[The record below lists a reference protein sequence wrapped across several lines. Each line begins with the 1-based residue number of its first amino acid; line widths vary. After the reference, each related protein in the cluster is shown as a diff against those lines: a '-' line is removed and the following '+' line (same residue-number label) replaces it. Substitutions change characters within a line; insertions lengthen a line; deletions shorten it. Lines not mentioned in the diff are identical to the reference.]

1 MTAVFLKILAFV
13 VLITGFY
20 GGVGQFW
27 LTQSEEHPPPELE
40 ITVDTDID
48 TLVGMGE
55 TLVRNKGGCLLC
67 HKITEQGN
75 NRGPDLRG
83 VGGRAGV
90 RKPGMSAEAYLM
102 ESLVEPGAYVVEE
115 FATAGGASI
124 MPSADRPPADMSA
137 TELKALVAFLQSL
150 SGEVTVEI
158 TAEDVRA
165 AEASKQQAP
174 PSTASSHPGAAL
186 LSVKACVA
194 CHDVKGSARLVGPP
208 LTNVRERLSA
218 AEIRQSIVDPDA
230 VIAEGFA
237 AGLMLQNFAE
247 TLTPEE
253 LDQLVSYLS
262 GEVSLAERL
271 SHPAAHLVFLILLF
285 NVGTYAAM
293 RMSRSARPMT
303 APGELAE
310 SEPGAKRS
318 WLPVGALL
326 GAIVLALG
334 LYLGLRNGSPETP
347 EAKQAAAVEPSSSGD
362 APVEPAMSAEAPVA
376 PMPSAEAATAVEA
389 LAVPAASAA
398 ALDGKALFGVTCTAC
413 HGPDAKGLPG
423 LGKDMTTSAFIASKS
438 DAELVAFI
446 KQGRAVDDPLNTTGV
461 PMPPMG
467 ANPALSDGDLLAI
480 VEFIRSL
487 RN

>member
-27 LTQSEEHPPPELE
+27 LTQSEDHPPPELQ
-40 ITVDTDID
+40 ITVDTDTD

-83 VGGRAGV
+83 VGGRAAV

-102 ESLVEPGAYVVEE
+102 ESLVEPGAFVVEE

-124 MPSADRPPADMSA
+124 MPAADRPPADMSA

-150 SGEVTVEI
+150 SGEVTVKV
-158 TAEDVRA
+158 TAQDVQA

-174 PSTASSHPGAAL
+174 SSTASTHPGAAL
-186 LSVKACVA
+186 LSAKACVA

-208 LTNVRERLSA
+208 LTDVRERLSA

-230 VIAEGFA
+230 VIAEGFQ

-262 GEVSLAERL
+262 GEISLAERL
-271 SHPAAHLVFLILLF
+271 SHPAAHLAFLMLLF
-285 NVGTYAAM
+285 NGGAFAAM
-293 RMSRSARPMT
+293 RMARSASQVT
-303 APGELAE
+303 ASGELAE
-310 SEPGAKRS
+310 RALGTKRS

-326 GAIVLALG
+326 GVIVLALG
-334 LYLGLRNGSPETP
+334 LYLGLRNGPPEHP
-347 EAKQAAAVEPSSSGD
+347 EAERAA
-362 APVEPAMSAEAPVA
+362 APVEPSKSAD
-376 PMPSAEAATAVEA
+376 A
-389 LAVPAASAA
+389 LAEPAASAA

-423 LGKDMTTSAFIASKS
+423 LGKDMTTSEFIASKS

-467 ANPALSDGDLLAI
+467 ANPALSDGELLAI

>member
-1 MTAVFLKILAFV
+1 MRSVFLRILAFV
-13 VLITGFY
+13 ILITTFY
-20 GGVGQFW
+20 GAIGQLW
-27 LTQSEEHPPPELE
+27 LTQGEEHPPPELQIAVE
-40 ITVDTDID
+40 TDID

-55 TLVRNKGGCLLC
+55 TLLKTKGGCLLC

-75 NRGPDLRG
+75 TRGPDLRG
-83 VGGRAGV
+83 VGGRAAT
-90 RKPGMSAEAYLM
+90 RKPGLSAEAYLM
-102 ESLVEPGAYVVEE
+102 ESLVEPGAYVVAE

-124 MPSADRPPADMSA
+124 MPAADRPPADMSP
-137 TELKALVAFLQSL
+137 TELKALIAFLQSM

-158 TAEDVRA
+158 TAQDVQA
-165 AEASKQQAP
+165 ADARKQQAP
-174 PSTASSHPGAAL
+174 PSTVSTHPGAAL
-186 LSVKACVA
+186 LSAKACTA

-208 LTNVRERLSA
+208 LTDVREWLSA

-230 VIAEGFA
+230 VIAEGFQ
-237 AGLMLQNFAE
+237 AGLMLQDFAK

-271 SHPAAHLVFLILLF
+271 SHPAAHLAFLMLLF
-285 NVGTYAAM
+285 NAGVYAAM

-310 SEPGAKRS
+310 SAPRTKRS
-318 WLPVGALL
+318 RRSVGVLL
-326 GAIVLALG
+326 GAIVLALV
-334 LYLGLRNGSPETP
+334 LYLGFRNGSPEQP
-347 EAKQAAAVEPSSSGD
+347 EEERAAAAEPAQSAEAPAAQATAAE
-362 APVEPAMSAEAPVA
+362 APVEPVA
-376 PMPSAEAATAVEA
+376 AAEA
-389 LAVPAASAA
+389 LAEPAAPAA

-413 HGPDAKGLPG
+413 HGPNAKGLPG
-423 LGKDMTTSAFIASKS
+423 LGKDMTTSEFIASKS

-446 KQGRAVDDPLNTTGV
+446 KQGRAVGDPLNTTGV

-467 ANPALSDGDLLAI
+467 ANPALSDDELLAI